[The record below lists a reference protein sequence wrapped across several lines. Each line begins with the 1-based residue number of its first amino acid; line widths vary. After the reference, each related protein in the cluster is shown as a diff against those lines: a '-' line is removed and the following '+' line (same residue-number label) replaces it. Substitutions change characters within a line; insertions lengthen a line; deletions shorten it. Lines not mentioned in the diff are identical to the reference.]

1 MSDVAIREAIDTD
14 AESVAELSGQL
25 GYPTTADTIRQR
37 LDFARRLGGHVLYVA
52 EQDGR
57 VVAWMDVSISHHIQ
71 SGAYVEI
78 GGLVVA
84 SGVRGLGIGARLVRT
99 AEEWARSQGMGTVL
113 VRSQIAREDAHRFY
127 LREGYERTKTSAV
140 FQKRVR

>member
-1 MSDVAIREAIDTD
+1 MTIREARDTD
-14 AESVAELSGQL
+14 AQAIAELSAEL
-25 GYPTTADTIRQR
+25 GYPATAEVILQR
-37 LDFARRLGGHVLYVA
+37 LAFARQLGGHTLLVA
-52 EQDGR
+52 EEEGR
-57 VVAWMDVSISHHIQ
+57 VVAWMDLSISHHIQ

-84 SGVRGLGIGARLVRT
+84 SDARGGGIGSRLVAA
-99 AEEWARSQGMGTVL
+99 AEEFARSNGIATVL

-140 FQKRVR
+140 FQKPVG

>member
-1 MSDVAIREAIDTD
+1 MTIRESRHTD
-14 AESVAELSGQL
+14 AQAIAELSGQL
-25 GYPTTADTIRQR
+25 GYPATADLILER
-37 LDFARRLGGHVLYVA
+37 LAFARQLGGHTLFVA
-52 EQDGR
+52 EKDGR
-57 VVAWMDVSISHHIQ
+57 VLAWMDLSISHHIQ

-84 SGVRGLGIGARLVRT
+84 SDARGLGIGARLVHA
-99 AEEWARSQGMGTVL
+99 AEAWARSQGIGTVL

-140 FQKRVR
+140 FQKRVG

>member
-1 MSDVAIREAIDTD
+1 MSIREARDTD
-14 AESVAELSGQL
+14 AQAIAELSGQL
-25 GYPTTADTIRQR
+25 GYPATAKVILER
-37 LDFARRLGGHVLYVA
+37 LAFARQLGAHTLFVA
-52 EQDGR
+52 ERDGR
-57 VVAWMDVSISHHIQ
+57 VVAWMDLSISHHIQ

-84 SGVRGLGIGARLVRT
+84 NGARGAGIGARLVRF
-99 AEEWARSQGMGTVL
+99 AEEWARSQGVGTVL

-140 FQKRVR
+140 FQKRVG

>member
-1 MSDVAIREAIDTD
+1 MIVREARDSD
-14 AESVAELSGQL
+14 AQAIAELSGQL
-25 GYPTTADTIRQR
+25 GYPATAEVILER
-37 LDFARRLGGHVLYVA
+37 LAFARQLGGHTLFVA

-57 VVAWMDVSISHHIQ
+57 VLAWMDARLGHHIQ
-71 SGAYVEI
+71 SGAYIEI

-84 SGVRGLGIGARLVRT
+84 SDARGRGIGARLVAA
-99 AEEWARSQGMGTVL
+99 AEEFARSQGISTVL

-140 FQKRVR
+140 FQKRVLG

>member
-1 MSDVAIREAIDTD
+1 MNVREASD
-14 AESVAELSGQL
+14 ADAQAIAELSGEL
-25 GYPTTADTIRQR
+25 GYPATAELMLER
-37 LDFARRLGGHVLYVA
+37 LAFARQLGGRVLFVA
-52 EQDGR
+52 VEESGR
-57 VVAWMDVSISHHIQ
+57 VVAWMDLSISHHIQ

-84 SGVRGLGIGARLVRT
+84 TEVRGQGVGARLVKH
-99 AEEWARSQGMGTVL
+99 AEDWARLQGVSTVL

-140 FQKRVR
+140 FQKRVG